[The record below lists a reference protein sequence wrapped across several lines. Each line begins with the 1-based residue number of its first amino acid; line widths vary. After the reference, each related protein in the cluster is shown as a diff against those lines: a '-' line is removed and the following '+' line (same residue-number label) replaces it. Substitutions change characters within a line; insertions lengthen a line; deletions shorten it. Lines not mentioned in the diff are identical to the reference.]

1 MPIHSVIRSR
11 VVETFERLCKRWVN
25 ASIADTAERARDARM
40 AGSMFAMPLLLTGGV
55 LTNHAWANEVAG
67 VVSLVVGVL
76 ALPMIFCGAL
86 SVSRK
91 SMVVGTAA
99 LITYGAAIIA
109 ISVSASSA
117 NLFLWLTAAAIP
129 LEAWF
134 VSTSRRALAVSG
146 GIAGGVLTALLA
158 VALGSGGTVG
168 LSPFVLVASLLYG
181 ATLIAR
187 TGSTLVS
194 QARAARRDDRVADL
208 ENAIDGVVIGLGTD
222 GSIQSLSPRAQE
234 QFGIARNLL
243 IGTPLIERV
252 HVSDRVAFLG
262 FLADLKAGASCATVD
277 AKLRSVTPGETSKHA
292 HSVRFATH
300 RLRAVPNSEG
310 GGFVIVA
317 TDIAQTVADRNA
329 LAHARREVETA
340 EIAKSRFLAS
350 VSHELRT
357 PLNSIIGF
365 SDILLQEICGKLP
378 DKRQREYVELV
389 HRSGNH
395 LLAVVNAILDVSK
408 IEAGAYPIF
417 AESFAFKEAVTMVH
431 DMMANQA
438 SQKGVTLCDRV
449 NPRIGDVVADRRA
462 IHQVLINLV
471 SNAVKFTERGGV
483 VTIDALIEDE
493 MLAFSISDTGIG
505 IKEADL
511 KTLGQPFRQ
520 VQNDYTRTHEGTGL
534 GLATVKGLVGL
545 HDGDL
550 KIRSTPGEGTVVE
563 VRIPLAG
570 PHVDESVEEEPG
582 NVVEFRIESD
592 MRGGSHAEA
601 RKSA

>member
-11 VVETFERLCKRWVN
+11 VVEAYERLCKRWVN
-25 ASIADTAERARDARM
+25 ASVAGAAERARDARM
-40 AGSMFAMPLLLTGGV
+40 AGSIFVMPLLLAGAL
-55 LTNHAWANEVAG
+55 LTSLAWTNEVAG
-67 VVSLVVGVL
+67 IVSLIVGIL

-91 SMVVGTAA
+91 SMMVGATALA
-99 LITYGAAIIA
+99 TYGLSIA
-109 ISVSASSA
+109 LISVSASSA
-117 NLFLWLTAAAIP
+117 NLYLWVISAAIP

-134 VSTSRRALAVSG
+134 ISNSRRTLAVSSA
-146 GIAGGVLTALLA
+146 IA
-158 VALGSGGTVG
+158 VALLSVLLSTALRNDGAIS
-168 LSPFVLVASLLYG
+168 LSPFVLIASLVYA
-181 ATLIAR
+181 ATLVLRAAPV
-187 TGSTLVS
+187 L
-194 QARAARRDDRVADL
+194 AAHAHAARRDDRVADL
-208 ENAIDGVVIGLGTD
+208 ENAIEGVVIGLGTD
-222 GSIQSLSPRAQE
+222 GIIRSLSPRAQD

-243 IGTPLIERV
+243 IATPLIERV
-252 HVSDRVAFLG
+252 HVSDRVAFLS
-262 FLADLKAGASCATVD
+262 FLADLKAGVACATVD
-277 AKLRSVTPGETSKHA
+277 VRLRSVAPGETFKHA

-300 RLRAVPNSEG
+300 HLRAAPNSAG
-310 GGFVIVA
+310 GGYVVVA
-317 TDIAQTVADRNA
+317 TDIAQAVADSHA

-340 EIAKSRFLAS
+340 DIAKSRFLAS

-378 DKRQREYVELV
+378 DERQREYVELV
-389 HRSGNH
+389 HRSGTH
-395 LLAVVNAILDVSK
+395 LLSVVNAILDVSK
-408 IEAGAYPIF
+408 IEAGSYPIF
-417 AESFAFKEAVTMVH
+417 PESFAFKEAVTMVH
-431 DMMANQA
+431 DMMAHQA

-449 NPRIGDVVADRRA
+449 VLRIGNVVADRRA

-471 SNAVKFTERGGV
+471 SNAIKFTDQGGV
-483 VTIDALIEDE
+483 VTIDALIEDD
-493 MLAFSISDTGIG
+493 MLVFSVSDTGIG
-505 IKEADL
+505 IKEDDL

-520 VQNDYTRTHEGTGL
+520 VQNDYTRAHEGTGL

-545 HDGDL
+545 HDGEL

-570 PHVDESVEEEPG
+570 PHPDEEDKEENG

-592 MRGGSHAEA
+592 IRGGSHAET